1 MVFVVSWCE
10 LCVWDI
16 VCVWIEIFLFIDY
29 FYYIIRRNI
38 GWVDDGV
45 LDKFCKIW
53 VNMVFKYLCGIFL
66 YIEIYC
72 IVINYCVFVLK
83 LIS

>member
-1 MVFVVSWCE
+1 M
-10 LCVWDI
+10 
-16 VCVWIEIFLFIDY
+16 
-29 FYYIIRRNI
+29 N
-38 GWVDDGV
+38 DGV

-53 VNMVFKYLCGIFL
+53 VNMVFKYLCGIFF

-72 IVINYCVFVLK
+72 IVINYFVFVLK

>member
-1 MVFVVSWCE
+1 M
-10 LCVWDI
+10 
-16 VCVWIEIFLFIDY
+16 
-29 FYYIIRRNI
+29 N
-38 GWVDDGV
+38 DGV

-53 VNMVFKYLCGIFL
+53 VNMVFIYLCGKFL
-66 YIEIYC
+66 YIKIYF